1 MKEYFVAA
9 GPNELENL
17 ENEDGR
23 IAGFWQ
29 GIWHG
34 LIAPFA
40 LVIGL
45 FKDDVGIYE
54 TRNNGRKYNFGF
66 IIGLMMVLGGNRGAT
81 FKANSQKEDAD

>member
-9 GPNELENL
+9 GPNEMENS
-17 ENEDGR
+17 ENEDGK

-29 GIWHG
+29 GLWHG

-45 FKDDVGIYE
+45 FKEGVGIYE
-54 TRNNGRKYNFGF
+54 THNNGRAYNFGF
-66 IIGLMMVLGGNRGAT
+66 VIGLMIVFGGNRGAV
-81 FKANSQKEDAD
+81 SRSR